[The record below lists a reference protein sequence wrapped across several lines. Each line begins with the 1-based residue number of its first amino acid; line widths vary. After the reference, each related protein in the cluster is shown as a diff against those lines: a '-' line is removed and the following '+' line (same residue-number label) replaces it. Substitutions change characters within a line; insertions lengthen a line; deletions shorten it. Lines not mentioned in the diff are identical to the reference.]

1 MVAEKYAKNQF
12 CLRFA
17 NFIIITSAH
26 FPGLVASVLLL
37 LGKFYFFSPSEKEE
51 TERWAIIFIPF
62 LARLILRSD
71 VAV

>member
-26 FPGLVASVLLL
+26 FSGLVASVLLL
-37 LGKFYFFSPSEKEE
+37 LGKAFFPPSKKEE

-62 LARLILRSD
+62 LARQVL
-71 VAV
+71 